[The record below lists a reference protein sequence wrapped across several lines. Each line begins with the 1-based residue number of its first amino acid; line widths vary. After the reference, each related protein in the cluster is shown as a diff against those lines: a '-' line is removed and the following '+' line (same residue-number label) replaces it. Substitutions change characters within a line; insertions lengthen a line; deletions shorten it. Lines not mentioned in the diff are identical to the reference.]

1 MYTVTCTPHIRFKTE
16 KPERPEGPEE
26 PERPEDPE
34 TPDDPERLE
43 GQERPEELERPERL
57 EDPERPEEPEINPY
71 SPISRRRERTSA
83 SVARKGPWAS
93 IFTVATAEAKRAA
106 SRGLS
111 PWARR

>member
-1 MYTVTCTPHIRFKTE
+1 MYTSPCTPHIRFKTE
-16 KPERPEGPEE
+16 KPERPEE

-34 TPDDPERLE
+34 TPDDPEN
-43 GQERPEELERPERL
+43 PERPER
-57 EDPERPEEPEINPY
+57 PERPEEPEITPY

>member
-16 KPERPEGPEE
+16 RLEGPEE
-26 PERPEDPE
+26 PERPEEPEDPE
-34 TPDDPERLE
+34 TPDDPEN
-43 GQERPEELERPERL
+43 PERPER
-57 EDPERPEEPEINPY
+57 PGEPGKTGNNPY

>member
-16 KPERPEGPEE
+16 
-26 PERPEDPE
+26 
-34 TPDDPERLE
+34 
-43 GQERPEELERPERL
+43 RPERL
-57 EDPERPEEPEINPY
+57 EEPEKPEDWKDRKNRKDWKNWKNQKNRKNRKETPY

>member
-16 KPERPEGPEE
+16 RPEGPEE
-26 PERPEDPE
+26 PERPEDPPPGE
-34 TPDDPERLE
+34 TGKTGETKGP
-43 GQERPEELERPERL
+43 ERPEN
-57 EDPERPEEPEINPY
+57 PEEPEINPY

>member
-1 MYTVTCTPHIRFKTE
+1 MTCTPHIRFKTE
-16 KPERPEGPEE
+16 RPERLEGPEE
-26 PERPEDPE
+26 PEDPE
-34 TPDDPERLE
+34 TPENPENPER
-43 GQERPEELERPERL
+43 PERPERL
-57 EDPERPEEPEINPY
+57 ERLERLEEPEITPY
-71 SPISRRRERTSA
+71 IPISRRRERTSA

>member
-16 KPERPEGPEE
+16 RPERPEGPEEPEE

-34 TPDDPERLE
+34 TPDDPEN
-43 GQERPEELERPERL
+43 PER
-57 EDPERPEEPEINPY
+57 PEINPY
-71 SPISRRRERTSA
+71 SPSSRRRERTSA

>member
-16 KPERPEGPEE
+16 RPERLEGPEE
-26 PERPEDPE
+26 PERPEEPE
-34 TPDDPERLE
+34 TPEKPER
-43 GQERPEELERPERL
+43 
-57 EDPERPEEPEINPY
+57 PEINPY

>member
-16 KPERPEGPEE
+16 RPEGPEE
-26 PERPEDPE
+26 PEDPE
-34 TPDDPERLE
+34 TPETPENPENPERPE
-43 GQERPEELERPERL
+43 RPERPEEPE
-57 EDPERPEEPEINPY
+57 EPEEPEINPY
-71 SPISRRRERTSA
+71 NPISRRRERTSA

>member
-16 KPERPEGPEE
+16 KPERPEE

-34 TPDDPERLE
+34 TPETPDDPER
-43 GQERPEELERPERL
+43 Q
-57 EDPERPEEPEINPY
+57 EEPEINPY

>member
-16 KPERPEGPEE
+16 RPERPEGPEE

-34 TPDDPERLE
+34 TPDDPENP
-43 GQERPEELERPERL
+43 ERPERPERL
-57 EDPERPEEPEINPY
+57 EEPEKPEEPEEPEITSY

>member
-16 KPERPEGPEE
+16 RPERLEGPEEPEE

-34 TPDDPERLE
+34 TPETPDDPEN
-43 GQERPEELERPERL
+43 PERPERPK
-57 EDPERPEEPEINPY
+57 EPERLEINPY

>member
-16 KPERPEGPEE
+16 RQERLEEPEE
-26 PERPEDPE
+26 PERPEDPDDPENPE
-34 TPDDPERLE
+34 TPD
-43 GQERPEELERPERL
+43 
-57 EDPERPEEPEINPY
+57 DPERPEEPEINPY

>member
-16 KPERPEGPEE
+16 RPERPEEPEE

-34 TPDDPERLE
+34 TTDDPEN
-43 GQERPEELERPERL
+43 PEN
-57 EDPERPEEPEINPY
+57 PEEPEINPY